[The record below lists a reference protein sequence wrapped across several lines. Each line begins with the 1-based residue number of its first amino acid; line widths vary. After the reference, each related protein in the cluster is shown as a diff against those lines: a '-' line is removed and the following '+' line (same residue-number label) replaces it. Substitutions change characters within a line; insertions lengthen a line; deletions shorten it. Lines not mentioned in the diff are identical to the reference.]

1 MPLLGSHPSKGSVL
15 RQPLRIYENGDAK
28 CRFLRFRGPGE
39 DSFAN
44 VIALANPGAGFLES
58 WSAQDHW
65 ELAAPA
71 LCASVHRPTSDLG
84 LDQIVARNQMFFF
97 DPPGRSCRAFSFVE
111 LASRGP
117 LIFSGRVLR
126 NTRGLHDRSAGNL
139 PPARTAVL
147 GGPAL

>member
-28 CRFLRFRGPGE
+28 CRSLRFRGPGE

-84 LDQIVARNQMFFF
+84 LDQIVARNRMFFF
-97 DPPGRSCRAFSFVE
+97 DPPGRSCRAFSFEE
-111 LASRGP
+111 LALRSSLFFRVADAPAVAACTVGKPSIPQPGP
-117 LIFSGRVLR
+117 
-126 NTRGLHDRSAGNL
+126 
-139 PPARTAVL
+139 AVL
-147 GGPAL
+147 WGFT